1 MHADY
6 LLVCHIA
13 GQYRIASHFLSSYPL
28 QCATLDSPILRLASD
43 PTSSLIRAHYN
54 AGLIHVGC
62 ESWDDALDSFHSCL
76 VVPTAVVDVIAVA
89 ARKKGLLVRCLLLES
104 DELDGRTRDGGAYG
118 GGAAPKTEDGVGTA
132 GSLPLEDRVFSLPG
146 ASSAAVVK
154 FMSSSS
160 NNNRAGR
167 TDHAGLSGA
176 GGGDDDSSSPPSS
189 APERTAGSETSER
202 STRRR
207 ARGSNNADNRASLGE
222 NRVRSVVHAPSS
234 TSAKVDPHLVKY
246 HDLVSAYVRGNA
258 DHYAKLVT
266 GMTDILHSDGNWE
279 LAKRLDSRLRV
290 YRSIRNVASVYSV
303 VGVDVLERKIR
314 EVGRACEV
322 GRRKVEDVL
331 MGMARCDAGV
341 SLLVDPFVARMD
353 QSTGMVTFT
362 DDVGRESVDGCD
374 DEDERRMEADLA
386 TRLRSCIALA
396 ERVRELDI
404 GLTTSPKF
412 RQHGMREMMT
422 RGGDRGSSIAM
433 LGSSVADIGHGPMDI
448 GDW

>member
-1 MHADY
+1 
-6 LLVCHIA
+6 
-13 GQYRIASHFLSSYPL
+13 
-28 QCATLDSPILRLASD
+28 
-43 PTSSLIRAHYN
+43 
-54 AGLIHVGC
+54 
-62 ESWDDALDSFHSCL
+62 
-76 VVPTAVVDVIAVA
+76 
-89 ARKKGLLVRCLLLES
+89 
-104 DELDGRTRDGGAYG
+104 
-118 GGAAPKTEDGVGTA
+118 
-132 GSLPLEDRVFSLPG
+132 
-146 ASSAAVVK
+146 
-154 FMSSSS
+154 
-160 NNNRAGR
+160 
-167 TDHAGLSGA
+167 
-176 GGGDDDSSSPPSS
+176 
-189 APERTAGSETSER
+189 
-202 STRRR
+202 
-207 ARGSNNADNRASLGE
+207 
-222 NRVRSVVHAPSS
+222 VRSVVHAPSS